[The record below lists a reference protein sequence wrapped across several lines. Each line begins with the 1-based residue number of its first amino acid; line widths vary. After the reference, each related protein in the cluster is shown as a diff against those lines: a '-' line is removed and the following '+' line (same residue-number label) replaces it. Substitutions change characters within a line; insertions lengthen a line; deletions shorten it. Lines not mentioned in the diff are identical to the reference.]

1 MFANA
6 SSRAWM
12 RLHYEDLCADPQGT
26 LDALAGFVGV
36 DPSPLPSDLSALE
49 HHVIGNSMRLKGVGE
64 IRGRRLEDHPPRE
77 DLRVIARA
85 TGTMSHRLGYG
96 WP

>member
-1 MFANA
+1 L
-6 SSRAWM
+6 

-26 LDALAGFVGV
+26 LDGIAGFVGV
-36 DPSPLPSDLSALE
+36 DPSPLPSDLTALE

-64 IRGRRLEDHPPRE
+64 IREDDAWKTTLTRE

-85 TGTMSHRLGYG
+85 TGTVSHRLGYG